1 MSTPPAPTSGWLT
14 DLTPE
19 QQTGM
24 VGATLNV
31 FWNMRASTG
40 LLLYVTDGI
49 AYLHRPDQTE
59 PIEYQVGGTRF
70 ERVPGTPMRPAL
82 ASALAYEHAW
92 LTRRAGLVDDEFD
105 KLRVGVSQYDY
116 DQALTEYEE
125 GLPDVFSALVTET
138 TCTAFSSPGNSDK
151 EK

>member
-24 VGATLNV
+24 
-31 FWNMRASTG
+31 
-40 LLLYVTDGI
+40 
-49 AYLHRPDQTE
+49 
-59 PIEYQVGGTRF
+59 VGGTRF

-92 LTRRAGLVDDEFD
+92 LTRRAALVDDEFD

-125 GLPDVFSALVTET
+125 GLPDVFSALVSET
-138 TCTAFSSPGNSDK
+138 TCTAFSSLGNSDK